1 MAEDTTWDD
10 AFEQEKKDKDA
21 QVASSIEK
29 SVKSTES
36 EVLSHPIPGQAS
48 ELIKAK
54 DIENAGVFKSQQLG
68 EGSTYQDAGIDQN
81 IIGDIPQSI
90 YLLAG
95 NTKVPLG
102 DIQRWNQ
109 GTVVEFDSYTEDPW
123 VICVGGIPIAKGDA
137 VVINDKLG
145 IRLTEVMTT
154 QERLNSRKKIM

>member
-1 MAEDTTWDD
+1 MTDDTSWDD
-10 AFEQEKKDKDA
+10 AFEDERKVKNA
-21 QVASSIEK
+21 QAASSIENSDK
-29 SVKSTES
+29 TTES
-36 EVLSHPIPGQAS
+36 EILTQPIPSQAS
-48 ELIKAK
+48 ELIKSK
-54 DIENAGVFKSQQLG
+54 DVQNADSFQANELG
-68 EGSTYQDAGIDQN
+68 EVSSSQDARIDQN

-90 YLLAG
+90 FLLAG

-154 QERLNSRKKIM
+154 QERLDSRKKIM

>member
-1 MAEDTTWDD
+1 MADDTSWDD
-10 AFEQEKKDKDA
+10 AFEDEKKAKNA
-21 QVASSIEK
+21 QVASSIEN
-29 SVKSTES
+29 SDKSTES
-36 EVLSHPIPGQAS
+36 EILTQPIPSQAS
-48 ELIKAK
+48 ELIKSK
-54 DIENAGVFKSQQLG
+54 DVQNADSFQANELG
-68 EGSTYQDAGIDQN
+68 EVSSSQDARIDQN

-90 YLLAG
+90 FLLAG

-154 QERLNSRKKIM
+154 QERLDSRKKIM